1 MKVGVIDKGVVE
13 NENEDPSSLV
23 DKGLAPAVELTVK
36 SELNAVVA
44 ESASETV
51 MVHTTASPTLEGFV

>member
-13 NENEDPSSLV
+13 NENEDPPSLV
-23 DKGLAPAVELTVK
+23 DKALAPAVELTVK
-36 SELNAVVA
+36 SELNAVVD

-51 MVHTTASPTLEGFV
+51 MVHTTASPTLEGLV